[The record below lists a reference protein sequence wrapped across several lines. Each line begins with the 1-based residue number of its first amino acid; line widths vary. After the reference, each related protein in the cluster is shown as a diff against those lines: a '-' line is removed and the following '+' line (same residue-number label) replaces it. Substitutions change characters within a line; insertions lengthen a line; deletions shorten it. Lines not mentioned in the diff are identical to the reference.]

1 MRRQSLF
8 RAAGLALILALFGW
22 GAAFAQTTAA
32 RLQGTI
38 TDPSGAIIPGAT
50 VTITNTETGLV
61 TAVQSNTKGLYV
73 APALPAGHYRVSVVK
88 TGFQRS
94 SRTMTLQ
101 ISQVAVVD
109 FQLSVGAVSQ
119 AVTIKGGAPLL
130 HAADSTIGHVIVG
143 PQITQLPLNE
153 QNFTQLA
160 TLTPGVTRGVPT
172 GIATG
177 SQNNAETFR
186 YGQTGGASLAVNGL
200 PPQANNYVL
209 DGIDNNESLVN
220 SIVIFPPFDAIQEF
234 RVVTNNASAQYGR
247 AGGGIIQVQTK
258 SGTNAFH
265 GDAYYFHRDQ
275 SLDSIPFFNT
285 SQSPFARN
293 FFGGSVGGPI
303 LKNRLFFFVD
313 YRALRMKVPQES
325 AVGTVPTD
333 LMRQGNFSQLL
344 CGGDSSCPGTGLG
357 GPVTIYDPLT
367 GQPFAGNVIPSDR
380 INKVGQNYLNAFP
393 EPNCSPSTDSRCG
406 TIINNYVNSRTQ
418 IENWNDFDVR
428 IDYDLSTSDRFFGR
442 FTRDRANQTSTTFL
456 TTLPSG
462 FGSGANFNHP
472 YGLALGWTHIFNP
485 NLLSQ
490 MHLGFIRTSY
500 GYTPPDQNVALCT
513 KLGIVN
519 CNTSPLLGGIAL
531 IGGYNSQI
539 EYTGDYGPYLVP
551 QTGIEWNEA
560 ATWIHGNHDVTFG
573 ATILRRQL
581 NLFRPLAGKGYFFLF
596 GNGGGESPTH
606 YEVSDLLAGFVNS
619 YSIGPPYGMVGT
631 RSWENGFYV
640 MDDWSL
646 SPRLTLN
653 LGLRYDVLTWPIEVF
668 NRQSNFN
675 IDTGQIYLAGAGGSS
690 RALIPNSWLNFNPRL
705 GFAYQLTPDGKT
717 VVRGGFG
724 LFSFIDR
731 GGISNQLA
739 QNPPFSGEQSFSY
752 DQGYRITLSGQTG
765 SASNNNSIQATKSLP
780 LGYFPPSFS
789 LTAPENVSVLAS
801 LPSNRTPRVA
811 EWNFQVERQLGP
823 NMSLS
828 VGYVGDHG
836 FHEVTYYNYNAQ
848 PFGMPAHGTAP
859 SAPNK
864 FNPCASDLTINFP
877 CLGGVNVQ
885 STVGT
890 SDYNSMQVMFQRQ
903 MTAGWQFLG
912 SFTWQKIINT
922 SCGAFDCT
930 QPQDYQLLQAD
941 RGYSQLDQPYVMV
954 LSSLYHLPF
963 GRGRRWGQNWSRPVD
978 WALGGWQINGIYTLQ
993 AGLPFDL
1000 SVGGSSNAVLRPNA
1014 TCLPGTQP
1022 GNLEQYIS
1030 SGSCLSAPAATL
1042 YPDGSLVANAPGNAA
1057 RNLLFGPGLS
1067 NMDLSMSKSFYM
1079 TETARIEFSIQAY
1092 NLTNTPHFGQPNG
1105 NIGSYQSSC
1114 AQSGAV
1120 APCTPVF
1127 QANPFLGQIT
1137 STIPYSNRQ
1146 VELGLRII
1154 F

>member
-1 MRRQSLF
+1 MRRHSLL
-8 RAAGLALILALFGW
+8 RSAGLVLSLAVFGW
-22 GAAFAQTTAA
+22 GTAFAQTATA

-38 TDPSGAIIPGAT
+38 TDPSGSAVPEAT
-50 VTITNTETGLV
+50 IRITNTATGMV
-61 TAVQSNTKGLYV
+61 RTVESNTKGLYV
-73 APALPAGHYRVSVVK
+73 AAALPAGHYRVAVAK
-88 TGFQRS
+88 PGFQRS
-94 SRTMTLQ
+94 VREMTLQ
-101 ISQVAVVD
+101 ISQIAVTN
-109 FQLSVGAVSQ
+109 FQLTVGAVTQS
-119 AVTIKGGAPLL
+119 VTVKGGAPLL

-160 TLTPGVTRGVPT
+160 TLMPGVTRGVPT

-177 SQNNAETFR
+177 SQGNSETFR

-200 PPQANNYVL
+200 PPQANNFIL

-220 SIVIFPPFDAIQEF
+220 SIVIFSPFDAIQEF
-234 RVVTNNASAQYGR
+234 RVVTNNGSAQYGR
-247 AGGGIIQVQTK
+247 AGGGVIEVSTK

-275 SLDSIPFFNT
+275 SLDSRNFFD
-285 SQSPFARN
+285 QAKSPFARN
-293 FFGGSVGGPI
+293 FFGGSVGGPV

-313 YRALRMKVPQES
+313 YRALRMNVPQAS
-325 AVGTVPTD
+325 GVGTVPTD
-333 LMRQGNFSQLL
+333 LMRKGNFSELL
-344 CGGDSSCPGTGLG
+344 CGGNSSCPGTGLG
-357 GPVTIYDPLT
+357 GPVQIYDPIT
-367 GQPFAGNVIPSDR
+367 GQPFAGNIIPSGR
-380 INKVGQNYLNAFP
+380 INQVGQNYLNAFP
-393 EPNCSPSTDSRCG
+393 EPNCNPSIDSRCG
-406 TIINNYVNSRTQ
+406 TIINNYVNSRSQ
-418 IENWNDFDVR
+418 IENWNDVSFR
-428 IDYDLSTSDRFFGR
+428 IDYDLSSKDRFFGR
-442 FTRDRANQTSTTFL
+442 FTRDRSDQTSTTFL

-462 FGSGANFNHP
+462 FGSGQNFNHP
-472 YGLALGWTHIFNP
+472 YGLALGWTHIFSA

-490 MHLGFIRTSY
+490 MHYGFVRTTY

-531 IGGYNSQI
+531 IGGYNGQI

-551 QTGIEWNEA
+551 QTGFQWNDA
-560 ATWIHGNHDVTFG
+560 MTWIHGNHDFTFG
-573 ATILRRQL
+573 ASILRRQV

-606 YEVSDLLAGFVNS
+606 YEVSDLLAGFVNT
-619 YSIGPPYGMVGT
+619 YSVGPPYGMVGT
-631 RSWENGFYV
+631 RSWEDGFFAQ
-640 MDDWSL
+640 DDWTL
-646 SPRLTLN
+646 TRRLTLN

-668 NRQSNFN
+668 NRQSNFD
-675 IDTGQIYLAGAGGSS
+675 IATGQILIAGSGGSS
-690 RALIPNSWLNFNPRL
+690 RALIPNDGLNFNPRL
-705 GFAYQLTPDGKT
+705 GFAYQATADGKT

-724 LFSFIDR
+724 LFSFLDR

-739 QNPPFSGEQSFSY
+739 QNPPYSGEQSFSY

-765 SASNNNSIQATKSLP
+765 SPNNNNSIDATQSLP
-780 LGYFPPSFS
+780 LGTFPKSFS
-789 LTAPENVSVLAS
+789 LSAPENVSVLAA

-811 EWNFQVERQLGP
+811 EWNLQVERQLTP

-836 FHEVTYYNYNAQ
+836 FHEIAYYNYNAQ
-848 PFGMPAHGTAP
+848 PFAMPVHGTAP
-859 SAPNK
+859 SQPNQ
-864 FNPCASDLTINFP
+864 FNPCQSGVNINFP
-877 CLGGVNVQ
+877 CLGSVTVQ
-885 STVGT
+885 STVAT
-890 SDYNSMQVMFQRQ
+890 SDYNSMQVQFQRR

-912 SFTWQKIINT
+912 SFTWQKILDT

-930 QPQDYQLLQAD
+930 QPQDIQNLSLD

-963 GRGRRWGQNWSRPVD
+963 GRGMRWGNAWSRPVD

-1000 SVGGSSNAVLRPNA
+1000 SVGGSSNAVLRPSA
-1014 TCLPGTQP
+1014 TCLPSTQP
-1022 GNLEQYIS
+1022 GNVSQYIG
-1030 SGSCLSAPAATL
+1030 GSCLSAPAATL
-1042 YPDGSLVANAPGNAA
+1042 YADGSVVANAPGTAA

-1067 NMDLSMSKSFYM
+1067 NMDLAMSKSFQF
-1079 TETARIEFSIQAY
+1079 TESARLEVRVEAY

-1105 NIGSYQSSC
+1105 SVGNYQSTC
-1114 AQSGAV
+1114 AQAGAV
-1120 APCTPVF
+1120 APCTPTF

-1137 STIPYSNRQ
+1137 STIPFSNRE
-1146 VELGLRII
+1146 VELGARIV